1 MHTNFINKPF
11 YNSVIQYLNAIYIE
25 YMIELNEPRKYNWTI
40 KYQNADDAENII
52 VGKCYDF
59 IPHKGELIIEENK
72 IYAVIN
78 ILYDFDESVIL
89 ISLRYVNDVNKQ

>member
-1 MHTNFINKPF
+1 MN
-11 YNSVIQYLNAIYIE
+11 L
-25 YMIELNEPRKYNWTI
+25 
-40 KYQNADDAENII
+40 ENII

-78 ILYDFDESVIL
+78 ILYDFDEAVIL
-89 ISLRYVNDVNKQ
+89 ISVRYVNDVNKQ